1 MAEKGE
7 GEKKF
12 KGVRKLTFRG
22 HQLEDLMKMPN
33 DKLVELLRARQRRRF
48 RNGLGHGFTKFI

>member
-7 GEKKF
+7 DKKF

-22 HQLEDLMKMPN
+22 HQLEELV
-33 DKLVELLRARQRRRF
+33 KLKNE
-48 RNGLGHGFTKFI
+48 